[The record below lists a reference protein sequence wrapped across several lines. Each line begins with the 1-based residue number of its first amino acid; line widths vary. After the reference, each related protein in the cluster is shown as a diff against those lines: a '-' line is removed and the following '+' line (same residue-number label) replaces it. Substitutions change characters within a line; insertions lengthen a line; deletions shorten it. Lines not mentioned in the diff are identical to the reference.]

1 MVVFKAELKKYAKS
15 VSTWV
20 IFLVAA
26 IILIAFGVVLP
37 MNFLN
42 LNASTIT
49 QDYQLTIIA
58 STSSIG
64 VSLSLIS
71 AVFAAFKA
79 SQIYRAEIEDGTFL
93 VTLSKPMS
101 RTRIVS
107 EKWIAM
113 IVMITIYVGVLMILY
128 DIFVF
133 TMDVGPK
140 IPNLSVPTLSSII
153 FSIGG
158 ILFLIVLLLT
168 LLFSSISLIISTKL
182 GVASTIAFTSFLGI
196 IIPITG
202 FIPTFTVKKT
212 NTLLSSQS
220 ILGLTNAP
228 QGQNLESI
236 NTILKSSD
244 NSSSEDLKNIL
255 TPTFNE
261 SQKTANSLINI
272 DNNIVSGL
280 SFQTGSRN
288 AFEKIFPI
296 DLNYQLKLISS
307 YSGDLLTTPLQRQA
321 LAFQGQSSTLPDTL
335 TVGKTKVIEE
345 NIEQTDFVTKM
356 KNSIKY
362 YKNFINTSDY
372 IKFSN
377 LIVSFLGKTWGLEQS
392 SVDAYNKLNENSTT
406 EERQNAT
413 LKFFSE
419 LIQKSGAT
427 SVSSLNQLLS
437 KPVLYT
443 LETYEGT
450 DPAINNLKSQLKT
463 QQNLKESIASL
474 DSLFAIS
481 ILINLNR
488 PLSLLFN
495 NISISEYFNN
505 SISDGDKPVDR
516 GSEIISQ
523 EDAMSEIKKEENS
536 AFAQF
541 YENDL
546 KQVSS
551 PGFENNPDLI
561 TLANLA
567 QIVNNSSQPTSDL
580 NKIQQVS
587 FESYANRNALT
598 AIYAIVTLLLAPL
611 SFYIVKKQDVR

>member
-288 AFEKIFPI
+288 AFENIFPI